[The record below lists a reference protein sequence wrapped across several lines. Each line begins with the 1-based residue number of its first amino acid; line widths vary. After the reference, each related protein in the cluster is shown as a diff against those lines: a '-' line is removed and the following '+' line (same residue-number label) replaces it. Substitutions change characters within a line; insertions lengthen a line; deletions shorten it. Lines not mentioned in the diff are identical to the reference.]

1 MGKCKEDNLTGTA
14 LLSSILVIIYK
25 ESLLKAD
32 VKVKDGIFERM
43 EVIMKGNFEIVLP
56 MASVNFAMD
65 TDINMRVNGRQISL
79 MAVDKRSTRME
90 ADIMVSS

>member
-1 MGKCKEDNLTGTA
+1 M
-14 LLSSILVIIYK
+14 IIYK

-43 EVIMKGNFEIVLP
+43 EVIMKVNFEIVLP

>member
-1 MGKCKEDNLTGTA
+1 LGKCKEDNLTGTA

>member
-1 MGKCKEDNLTGTA
+1 MGTA

>member
-1 MGKCKEDNLTGTA
+1 M
-14 LLSSILVIIYK
+14 IIYK
-25 ESLLKAD
+25 ESLFKAD

>member
-1 MGKCKEDNLTGTA
+1 M
-14 LLSSILVIIYK
+14 IIYK